1 MSFRPPAPL
10 PAALIV
16 ARVLLFPPAVPAQAG
31 PGDVPEKTSQAAVE
45 AFKPRLIAIPF
56 LYYSPETKLAFG
68 GGGVLTFRA
77 GRKKAETRASSVW
90 AFGTYNLARQFQVVV
105 KPEIY
110 FSRNSFFLSGN
121 LRYERTPQKFF
132 GVGNDMPGSAEES
145 YTPRVVTVQVGVKKK
160 FLGHLFA
167 GVQYEFEQMTM
178 EKLEPGGVLE
188 AGEIPGSRG
197 GQLSGFGVSLD
208 WDTRDAV
215 IFPRKG
221 VFLQLTADTYGAMTG
236 SDFTFTGLKFDFRKY
251 VPVAAD
257 QVLAIQALFRSG
269 SGEVPFHKLA
279 LLGGES
285 LLRGYYRGRYRDRDI
300 LAVQAEYRVTVWKR
314 IGVAGFAGVADV
326 FPRLAEFRLDHLKY
340 SVGTGIRYMVN
351 KREGTNLRMDM
362 AWGKGSFGL
371 YFTAQ
376 EAF

>member
-1 MSFRPPAPL
+1 MSFRPPALL
-10 PAALIV
+10 PAVLIV
-16 ARVLLFPPAVPAQAG
+16 VRVLLFPPAVPAQAG
-31 PGDVPEKTSQAAVE
+31 PVDVPVKTGQAAVE

-188 AGEIPGSRG
+188 TGEIPGSRG
-197 GQLSGFGVSLD
+197 GQLSGFGASLD

-221 VFLQLTADTYGAMTG
+221 VFLQFTADTYGAMTG

-251 VPVAAD
+251 VPVATD

-340 SVGTGIRYMVN
+340 SAGTGVRYMVN

>member
-1 MSFRPPAPL
+1 MSNRPFAAL

-16 ARVLLFPPAVPAQAG
+16 ALILVIPPPAAAQGDPGDETGKTAQA
-31 PGDVPEKTSQAAVE
+31 AAE
-45 AFKPRLIAIPF
+45 AFKPLLTAIPF
-56 LYYSPETKLAFG
+56 LYYTPETKLAFG

-77 GRKKAETRASSVW
+77 GRKKAETRTSSVW

-110 FSRNSFFLSGN
+110 LSRDTFFLSGN

-132 GVGNDMPGSAEES
+132 GVGNDMPDSAEES
-145 YTPRVVTVQVGVKKK
+145 YTPRVVIVQLGVKKK

-167 GVQYEFEQMTM
+167 GVQYDFEQMTM
-178 EKLEPGGVLE
+178 ENVEPGGMLE

-197 GQLSGFGVSLD
+197 GLLSGFGISLD

-221 VFLQLTADTYGAMTG
+221 IFLQFTADTYGAMTG
-236 SDFTFTGLKFDFRKY
+236 SDFTFTSLKFDFRKY

-257 QVLAIQALFRSG
+257 QVLAIQALLRSG
-269 SGEVPFHKLA
+269 GGEVPFHKLA

-314 IGVAGFAGVADV
+314 IGVAGFAGLADV
-326 FPRLAEFRLDHLKY
+326 FPRLAEFKLKRLKY
-340 SVGTGIRYMVN
+340 SMGTGVRYMVN